1 MTPFQ
6 STPSIWIAFHNQEE
20 AESLASRMESF
31 AQGKKLQNNTEDIRK
46 FILDNHKS
54 ALTWLL
60 VDSTLSDDSS
70 LLAAAA
76 EASKQNEF
84 FRCAVV
90 GTTQPETWPSG
101 TIHMDLNSLS
111 TAILDRLRN
120 ESHALR
126 IASSR
131 LRHMRRLQN
140 R

>member
-1 MTPFQ
+1 
-6 STPSIWIAFHNQEE
+6 
-20 AESLASRMESF
+20 MESF

-60 VDSTLSDDSS
+60 VDSTLSNDSS